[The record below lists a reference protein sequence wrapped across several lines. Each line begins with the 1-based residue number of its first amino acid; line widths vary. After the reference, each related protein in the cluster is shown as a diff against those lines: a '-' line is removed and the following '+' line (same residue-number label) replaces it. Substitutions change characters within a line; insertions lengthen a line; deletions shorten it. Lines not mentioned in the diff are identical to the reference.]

1 MTTLFLNVCTISAV
15 FFVVFLVE
23 CSKPRRKARTKQV
36 ARKSVE
42 AEVIEP
48 PAGNEFLTHVEQQ
61 MADFLVHHGRTVA

>member
-1 MTTLFLNVCTISAV
+1 MTTLFLDVCTISVV
-15 FFVVFLVE
+15 FFVAFLVE

-48 PAGNEFLTHVEQQ
+48 PADKGFLTHIEQQ
-61 MADFLVHHGRTVA
+61 MADFLAHHGRTVA